1 MLDSLHLTTAHTKN
15 PYMAGKP
22 ASENHPRVKAG
33 VLLWKGYEMK
43 KYIPVDFD
51 EKGKVILGR
60 ERNTPTS
67 NKFIP
72 TTWVPGGG
80 DEGKQGLKSIS
91 ISPAITTTPA
101 LDSLFPIY
109 WEDLTDEEKQTC
121 KQIAVTVP
129 DLAFSVGDEYAITL
143 EATDG
148 WGVASGEDPYTQSI
162 TVTATAALAD
172 NYVVIL
178 VDDVYVGCLEDEEKY
193 FGFRFGAAYEQ
204 K

>member
-1 MLDSLHLTTAHTKN
+1 MHLTTAHTKN

-51 EKGKVILGR
+51 EKGNVILGR

-67 NKFIP
+67 NGFIP
-72 TTWVPGGG
+72 TTWVPGGGG

-101 LDSLFPIY
+101 LDSLLPIY
-109 WEDLTDEEKQTC
+109 YDDLTEEQKQDGVILNLTSA
-121 KQIAVTVP
+121 QIPDGEYSVTVTPSENWYALGEGTASEQAGSPITFTENAIGNMMQIRFAASNTSDPGDDDDIVIVTVKINVP
-129 DLAFSVGDEYAITL
+129 DA
-143 EATDG
+143 
-148 WGVASGEDPYTQSI
+148 
-162 TVTATAALAD
+162 
-172 NYVVIL
+172 
-178 VDDVYVGCLEDEEKY
+178 
-193 FGFRFGAAYEQ
+193 
-204 K
+204 